1 MNKKKESNY
10 GHFYTK
16 FIKLL
21 NLLVKR
27 NKNQQT
33 MIDKI
38 NSLINIFDVGDLKF
52 FFLVVKKNIKNLMTL
67 SLIFSL
73 LVFLISS
80 NQEKKFLSKAT
91 IVIEP
96 DDNKIVNIEEVYS
109 IEALSNRINNQIAI
123 LKSDE
128 VLEYIVK
135 DKKSSMKFKNLYS
148 ENKQNLFRR
157 IFSKKIN
164 IDEDFLKSILTAN
177 FSVRNIP
184 RSDVLELSFIS
195 TNPKISQLALMSII
209 DSYQRYEI
217 DSKIQITNY
226 ANKKITERL
235 KELVAQMDIAQKKL
249 SNYKKDNNLVDTGN
263 VKELK
268 IKEIQSISSRIVD
281 AKKNYQ
287 EQQNDLLSIK
297 VADGD
302 MDALLAIKDLRSR
315 EEISNIKASLNAN
328 ESNIQSLSLIYTDKH
343 PKIIQANDL
352 NDNLKE
358 QLKDI
363 LDENIQQKAFELS
376 NLDNFIKL
384 SDEELQKATDELRII
399 EEKEAGML
407 KFSREVESSRK
418 LYESFLQ
425 RVKET
430 NEAQN
435 LQVSRL
441 KVIETPILPSSHFS
455 PQPTKNFLL
464 AFLISFFGIYGLLY
478 FREMNSSVIKSP
490 EAIESLNIPQVG
502 ILPRVENLKRG
513 YHILQMFV
521 EDGGSSFAEAIRSS
535 RATIESKFTK
545 NKSYMVTSS
554 NPSEG
559 KTTFA
564 FNLALSLEK
573 ANKVLFIE
581 ADIRRPSVL
590 NGFYQFDREILGL
603 GEIITGSAQ
612 LNEAIFKVP
621 GTELDII
628 TSGEKRFD
636 MSDIVNKEQIKKFL
650 DVLKMEYDFV
660 IVDSPPVQPVSDTL
674 ILTQASD
681 YNLFVIRSDETRTA
695 SFMSSIKKI
704 QNVGAKINGIVI
716 NDLDTSK
723 DSYYSYYYSYSPDY
737 YTKS

>member
-1 MNKKKESNY
+1 MLER
-10 GHFYTK
+10 
-16 FIKLL
+16 L
-21 NLLVKR
+21 
-27 NKNQQT
+27 
-33 MIDKI
+33 
-38 NSLINIFDVGDLKF
+38 NSLLAVFDVGDFKF
-52 FFLVVKKNIKNLMTL
+52 FLLVAKKNLKNLLTL
-67 SLIFSL
+67 SIIFSL
-73 LVFLISS
+73 LILLISL
-80 NQEKKFLSKAT
+80 NQEKKYLSKAT

-96 DDNKIVNIEEVYS
+96 EENKIVNIEEVYS
-109 IEALSNRINNQIAI
+109 IEAQSNRINNQMAI

-128 VLEYIVK
+128 VQEYIVK

-148 ENKQNLFRR
+148 ETKQNFFQR
-157 IFSKKIN
+157 IFTRKKI
-164 IDEDFLKSILTAN
+164 IDENFLKIVLTEN
-177 FSVRNIP
+177 FKVKNLP
-184 RSDVLELSFIS
+184 RSDVLELSFVS
-195 TNPKISQLALMSII
+195 TNPKISQLALVSII

-217 DSKIQITNY
+217 DSKIKITNY
-226 ANKKITERL
+226 ANQKITERL
-235 KELVAQMDIAQKKL
+235 KELVAQMDIAQKQL
-249 SNYKKDNNLVDTGN
+249 SNYKKENNLVDTGN

-268 IKEIQSISSRIVD
+268 IKEIQSISTRIVD

-302 MDALLAIKDLRSR
+302 VDALLAIKDLRSR
-315 EEISNIKASLNAN
+315 DEISNIKASLTAN
-328 ESNIQSLSLIYTDKH
+328 ESNIQSLSLIYTDQH

-352 NDNLKE
+352 NDNLKL

-384 SDEELQKATDELRII
+384 SEEELQKATDELRVI

-441 KVIETPILPSSHFS
+441 KVIETPNLPEDPFS
-455 PQPTKNFLL
+455 PQPTKNFLI
-464 AFLISFFGIYGLLY
+464 AFIISFFGVYGLLY
-478 FREMNSSVIKSP
+478 FREMNSSVVKSP
-490 EAIESLNIPQVG
+490 EAIDSLNIPQVG
-502 ILPRVENLKRG
+502 ILPRVEKLKKG

-521 EDGGSSFAEAIRSS
+521 EDGASNFAEAVRSS
-535 RATIESKFTK
+535 RTTIESKFSK
-545 NKSYMVTSS
+545 NRSYMVTSS

-573 ANKVLFIE
+573 TNKVLFIE

-603 GEIITGSAQ
+603 GEIITGNAQ
-612 LNEAIFKVP
+612 LNEVIFKVP

-650 DVLKMEYDFV
+650 DVLKIEYDYV

-674 ILTQASD
+674 ILAQASD
-681 YNLFVIRSDETRTA
+681 YNLFVIRSEETRTA
-695 SFMSSIKKI
+695 TFMSSIKKI
-704 QNVGAKINGIVI
+704 QNVGSKINGIVI

-723 DSYYSYYYSYSPDY
+723 DSYYSYYYSYSPEY

>member
-1 MNKKKESNY
+1 
-10 GHFYTK
+10 
-16 FIKLL
+16 
-21 NLLVKR
+21 
-27 NKNQQT
+27 
-33 MIDKI
+33 MIDRVS
-38 NSLINIFDVGDLKF
+38 SLINVFDVGDIKF
-52 FFLVVKKNIKNLMTL
+52 FFLVAKKNLKNLITL
-67 SLIFSL
+67 SLILSL

-109 IEALSNRINNQIAI
+109 IEAQSNRINNQMAI

-128 VLEYIVK
+128 VQEYIVK
-135 DKKSSMKFKNLYS
+135 DKQNSMKFKNLYS
-148 ENKQNLFRR
+148 ENKQNFFQRV
-157 IFSKKIN
+157 FTKKQN
-164 IDEDFLKSILTAN
+164 IDEGFLKSILTEN
-177 FSVRNIP
+177 FSVKNIP

-217 DSKIQITNY
+217 DSKIRITNY
-226 ANKKITERL
+226 ANIKITERL
-235 KELVAQMDIAQKKL
+235 KELVAQMDVAQKKL
-249 SNYKKDNNLVDTGN
+249 SNYKRENNLVDTGN

-287 EQQNDLLSIK
+287 VQQNDLLSIK

-302 MDALLAIKDLRSR
+302 VDALLAIKDLRSR
-315 EEISNIKASLNAN
+315 DEISNIKASLTAN

-352 NDNLKE
+352 NENLKV

-435 LQVSRL
+435 LQVSKL
-441 KVIETPILPSSHFS
+441 KIIETPNLPLRPFS
-455 PQPTKNFLL
+455 PKPTKNFIL
-464 AFLISFFGIYGLLY
+464 AFLISFFGVYGLLY

-490 EAIESLNIPQVG
+490 EAIDSLNIPQIG
-502 ILPRVENLKRG
+502 ILPRVEKLKRG

-521 EDGGSSFAEAIRSS
+521 EDGASSFAEAIRSS
-535 RATIESKFTK
+535 RATIESKFLK

-573 ANKVLFIE
+573 TNKVLFIE

-603 GEIITGSAQ
+603 GEIITGGAQ

-621 GTELDII
+621 GTDLDII

-650 DVLKMEYDFV
+650 DVLKMEYDYV

-681 YNLFVIRSDETRTA
+681 YNLFVIRSEETRTA
-695 SFMSSIKKI
+695 SFMSSIKKV
-704 QNVGAKINGIVI
+704 QNVGAKINGIII